1 MPDQTHYTLEQ
12 YTNPQDAPPVFLLR
26 VRPSFSPLDINV
38 AFLARTGWL
47 QSSDRLRFHHE
58 SAAQPPSDHPLGEVV
73 RAMQPHL
80 LIRRLD
86 RAEDSFAS
94 VHITINGEV
103 TVFSNSSN
111 FARSFFAGVFLDCP
125 PSFHTWDDVEVVEEW
140 VDEAQGKAMFA
151 GLLAGALGWDPS
163 HNIPENIQESLDEA
177 HKSLEI
183 ANYRSCVVMSR
194 RTLEGVLKF
203 GFRRLLGREPTD
215 RRGHSLML
223 NAMIQEF
230 RNTNP
235 PPFLS
240 TSYTLQT
247 HSGSSAMCLVPM
259 QPRSKVISFRGVTPS
274 SPFMRHIT
282 FWSNTSRRLTKR
294 SRSTTHSQLILASP
308 TIQIKTANH
317 LLQRTRPTA
326 AAPEPQRSASFVWKE
341 KDRHEVDWR
350 T

>member
-1 MPDQTHYTLEQ
+1 MPDQTHYMLEQ
-12 YTNPQDAPPVFLLR
+12 YTNPKDAPPVFLLR

-38 AFLARTGWL
+38 AFLVRTGWL
-47 QSSDRLRFHHE
+47 QSRDRLRFHHE
-58 SAAQPPSDHPLGEVV
+58 SAVQPPSDQPLGEVL
-73 RAMQPHL
+73 RAMHPHL

-103 TVFSNSSN
+103 TVFSNGLN

-140 VDEAQGKAMFA
+140 VDEAQVKAMFA

-163 HNIPENIQESLDEA
+163 HNIPDNIQDSLDEA

-235 PPFLS
+235 PPIPEHLLYIADSLRLIGNVPGAHAAEIKGYQFSRSDAEFAFYATHYFLEQYFS
-240 TSYTLQT
+240 KIDQEVTQYYTLT
-247 HSGSSAMCLVPM
+247 IDLS
-259 QPRSKVISFRGVTPS
+259 QPNDT
-274 SPFMRHIT
+274 
-282 FWSNTSRRLTKR
+282 N
-294 SRSTTHSQLILASP
+294 
-308 TIQIKTANH
+308 
-317 LLQRTRPTA
+317 
-326 AAPEPQRSASFVWKE
+326 
-341 KDRHEVDWR
+341 KDS
-350 T
+350 

>member
-12 YTNPQDAPPVFLLR
+12 YTNPKGPPPVFLLR
-26 VRPSFSPLDINV
+26 VRPSFSPLDINI

-58 SAAQPPSDHPLGEVV
+58 SAAQRPSDHPLGEVL
-73 RAMQPHL
+73 REMQPHL

-94 VHITINGEV
+94 VHITIDGEV
-103 TVFSNSSN
+103 TVFSNGSN

-140 VDEAQGKAMFA
+140 VDEAQVKAMFA

-163 HNIPENIQESLDEA
+163 HNIPDNIQDSLDEA

-235 PPFLS
+235 PPIPEHLLYIADSLRLIGNVPGAHAAEIKGYQFSRSDAEFAFYATHYFLEQYFS
-240 TSYTLQT
+240 KIDQEVTQYYTLT
-247 HSGSSAMCLVPM
+247 IDLS
-259 QPRSKVISFRGVTPS
+259 QPNDT
-274 SPFMRHIT
+274 
-282 FWSNTSRRLTKR
+282 N
-294 SRSTTHSQLILASP
+294 
-308 TIQIKTANH
+308 
-317 LLQRTRPTA
+317 
-326 AAPEPQRSASFVWKE
+326 
-341 KDRHEVDWR
+341 KDS
-350 T
+350 

>member
-1 MPDQTHYTLEQ
+1 MPDQTHYMLEQ
-12 YTNPQDAPPVFLLR
+12 YTNPKDLPPVFLLR
-26 VRPSFSPLDINV
+26 VRPSFSPLDINI

-58 SAAQPPSDHPLGEVV
+58 SVAQPPSDHPLGGVL

-80 LIRRLD
+80 LIHRLD
-86 RAEDSFAS
+86 RAEDAFAS
-94 VHITINGEV
+94 VHITTNGEV
-103 TVFSNSSN
+103 TVFSNDSN
-111 FARSFFAGVFLDCP
+111 FAQSFFAGVFLDCP

-140 VDEAQGKAMFA
+140 VNEAQVKAMFA

-215 RRGHSLML
+215 RRGHSFML

-235 PPFLS
+235 SPIPEHLLYIADSLRLIGNVPGAHAAEIKGYQFSRRDAEFAFYATHYFLEQYFS
-240 TSYTLQT
+240 KIDQEVTQYYTLTIDLSQPNDT
-247 HSGSSAMCLVPM
+247 DKGS
-259 QPRSKVISFRGVTPS
+259 
-274 SPFMRHIT
+274 
-282 FWSNTSRRLTKR
+282 
-294 SRSTTHSQLILASP
+294 
-308 TIQIKTANH
+308 
-317 LLQRTRPTA
+317 
-326 AAPEPQRSASFVWKE
+326 
-341 KDRHEVDWR
+341 
-350 T
+350 